1 MAQIIEVHRKTEVLK
16 HPSLPCLSHFYTIN
30 LLAGCPYECRYCYAR
45 SYRSNPGNGNVLFYS
60 NTLDLLRR
68 EFFKKRK
75 KPGLV
80 YFSTACE
87 PFISCK
93 TVRDVLFSVME
104 LLLDHGVSL
113 LISTKSSISDR
124 FVKLFSAH
132 SGKVHIQ
139 VGMTMTDD
147 RIRRLLEPNAFSVDE
162 RLTTLRKL
170 RKHGI
175 HAEVRMDPLVPG
187 LTDTEESFTSL
198 CKHISECDITHAAA
212 SYLFIRRANYQS
224 MMVRFN
230 DWSFESVYK
239 ELYTDKI
246 VQFCGNGNIT
256 VPDAGYRR
264 RKYGE
269 LISIAHEYGITLRLC
284 GCKNPDVTHDNC
296 HFDTINSK
304 KNIQMELF
312 E

>member
-1 MAQIIEVHRKTEVLK
+1 MAQIIEVYRKTEVLK

-45 SYRSNPGNGNVLFYS
+45 SFHSNPGNGKVLFYC
-60 NTLDLLRR
+60 NTFDLLRS
-68 EFFKKRK
+68 ELVKKRE

-87 PFISCK
+87 PFISCEP
-93 TVRDVLFSVME
+93 VQDVLFSVME

-113 LISTKSSISDR
+113 LISTKSFISDR

-147 RIRRLLEPNAFSVDE
+147 RIRRLLEPNAPHIDE
-162 RLTTLRKL
+162 RLSTLRKL
-170 RKHGI
+170 REQNVHS
-175 HAEVRMDPLVPG
+175 EVRMDPLIPG
-187 LTDTEESFTSL
+187 LTDTRESFSSL
-198 CKHISECDITHAAA
+198 CKLISACGVTHAAT
-212 SYLFIRRANYQS
+212 SYLFIRRANNQS

-230 DWSFESVYK
+230 DWSFESVFK
-239 ELYTDKI
+239 ELYIDKI
-246 VQFCGNGNIT
+246 VQFCGKGTIT

-269 LISIAHEYGITLRLC
+269 LISIAHEYGISLRLC
-284 GCKNPDVTHDNC
+284 GCKNSDVIHDNC
-296 HFDTINSK
+296 HFGPNESNKT
-304 KNIQMELF
+304 IQMELF